1 MKAKRF
7 FISVIALCLTM
18 VAWAQNEAAV
28 AILQKSNGEVKIYN
42 GSGALQNAYKDAEE
56 NGSVITLSSGT
67 FNSPGNIQKSVNIY
81 GNGFEVNEQNG
92 ITTPTTISSGLNYS
106 TGSDEKSLENFRIE
120 GIYINGE
127 VKVQQTKELVI
138 SKCRLTDFTISGNN
152 VEALTI
158 QQSLL
163 TRSIQGNYEIK
174 GLTVKNSYI
183 GYKLSASHE
192 NNRILFDHCLLPT
205 GAEGGHSKAVY
216 TNCIFHGLY
225 RASIATNST
234 VKHCI
239 LRDISVDGCIV
250 EGNWT
255 TDGTD
260 I

>member
-120 GIYINGE
+120 G
-127 VKVQQTKELVI
+127 K
-138 SKCRLTDFTISGNN
+138 
-152 VEALTI
+152 
-158 QQSLL
+158 
-163 TRSIQGNYEIK
+163 
-174 GLTVKNSYI
+174 
-183 GYKLSASHE
+183 
-192 NNRILFDHCLLPT
+192 
-205 GAEGGHSKAVY
+205 HSQYSRV
-216 TNCIFHGLY
+216 
-225 RASIATNST
+225 S
-234 VKHCI
+234 
-239 LRDISVDGCIV
+239 
-250 EGNWT
+250 
-255 TDGTD
+255 
-260 I
+260 